1 MSDVG
6 LAAPLTCGGWS
17 REKSV
22 ILGHPPSTPFPKNK
36 QINRSPRA
44 QSCLLRGDLVLPI
57 WKQDRG
63 EGEGIGLVFDAGA
76 GNGGEL
82 GDTVSTKNEEMMLA

>member
-1 MSDVG
+1 M
-6 LAAPLTCGGWS
+6 
-17 REKSV
+17 
-22 ILGHPPSTPFPKNK
+22 
-36 QINRSPRA
+36 
-44 QSCLLRGDLVLPI
+44 LPI

-82 GDTVSTKNEEMMLA
+82 GDTVSTKKRGDDVGLGCGRCQQQSQEGESLEAVGDARMMLACR